1 MCSMTQDSARL
12 SLMFLTGPF
21 GQAFLEHINTL
32 SQNRAIRP
40 AERNTR
46 LSSTS
51 IRPTILGVIQR
62 TNKIE
67 FCTQRL

>member
-1 MCSMTQDSARL
+1 I

-21 GQAFLEHINTL
+21 GQTLLEHINTL
-32 SQNRAIRP
+32 SSQNRAIRP

-51 IRPTILGVIQR
+51 IRPTILAVIQR